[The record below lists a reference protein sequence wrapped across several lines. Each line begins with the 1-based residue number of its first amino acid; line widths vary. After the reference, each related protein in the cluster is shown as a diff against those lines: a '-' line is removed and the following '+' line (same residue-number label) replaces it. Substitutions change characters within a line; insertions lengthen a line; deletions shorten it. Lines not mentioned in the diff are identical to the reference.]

1 VNVSIAR
8 RGMTPNRASSTG
20 PAMCPAGPRA
30 MSTAAAKAS
39 FYAIVARTAIWLVH
53 QFIHNKS
60 YLTPYACSA
69 GSSVH
74 VRMFCKGNKL
84 WSFLYAV
91 IKKLKIFF

>member
-8 RGMTPNRASSTG
+8 RGRTPNRASSTG

-30 MSTAAAKAS
+30 MTTAAAKAS

-60 YLTPYACSA
+60 YLTPHACT
-69 GSSVH
+69 H
-74 VRMFCKGNKL
+74 VLQRNQIM
-84 WSFLYAV
+84 
-91 IKKLKIFF
+91 KISLCHYKET